1 MGNSISSYSSF
12 QEGGNTKDLKDQN
25 ITLMDSLDFI
35 ATYYILTMDF
45 KSLLQLQDKQYCEE
59 LISLTSNIIDKY
71 FNDLEVKQ
79 IAQRIQNNEK
89 LNDETKE
96 IYCTKIAKF
105 YIKVAHIFSAIVTT
119 INPEYTYKDV
129 NGNKIKTTL
138 LQKSSIPENTDVTVS
153 NINLCSKRIKS
164 LQSKSN
170 ILNEKLTIHPD
181 TDICSINMDNNLD
194 NEPGINELK
203 DLYYDDEYDYK
214 SGKFLGMSPD
224 TKKIFKEDL
233 KKFYLIFTGNT
244 EVPVNINKFSD
255 IKLKDYSKEGF
266 CNSDKFTK
274 VTGNYNDKLFELYAN
289 NLKNMT
295 ERVNK
300 KQEELLIIINKI
312 FIYVIDPITKK
323 NIIRIHTELNE
334 DELQNIVDETRKL
347 IIELYLN
354 CETDFV
360 EGVKIYEA
368 IVEGKIFNIT
378 QNHIKT
384 LEKEREK
391 LISPYIT
398 PRYSIVN
405 SNHYQDG

>member
-12 QEGGNTKDLKDQN
+12 QEGGEIEKNNPKEQN
-25 ITLMDSLDFI
+25 ITLIDSLDFI

-45 KSLLQLQDKQYCEE
+45 QSLLQLQNKQYCEE

-89 LNDETKE
+89 LNDETKQ
-96 IYCTKIAKF
+96 IYCSKIAKF
-105 YIKVAHIFSAIVTT
+105 YIKIAHIFSAIVTT

-129 NGNKIKTTL
+129 NGNKKKTTL
-138 LQKSSIPENTDVTVS
+138 LQKLSIPKNADVSVS
-153 NINLCSKRIKS
+153 NINLYSKRIKS
-164 LQSKSN
+164 LQGKTS
-170 ILNEKLTIHPD
+170 ILNEKITIHP
-181 TDICSINMDNNLD
+181 DICSINMDNNNNNLD

-214 SGKFLGMSPD
+214 TGKFLGMSPD
-224 TKKIFKEDL
+224 TKKIFQDDL

-244 EVPVNINKFSD
+244 EVPVNISKFSD
-255 IKLKDYSKEGF
+255 IKLRDYSKKRF
-266 CNSDKFTK
+266 CNSDKVTK

-300 KQEELLIIINKI
+300 KQQELLNIINKL

-323 NIIRIHTELNE
+323 DIIRIHTELNE
-334 DELQNIVDETRKL
+334 EELQNIINDTREL

-368 IVEGKIFNIT
+368 IVESKIFNTT

-391 LISPYIT
+391 LISPYIKK
-398 PRYSIVN
+398 
-405 SNHYQDG
+405 